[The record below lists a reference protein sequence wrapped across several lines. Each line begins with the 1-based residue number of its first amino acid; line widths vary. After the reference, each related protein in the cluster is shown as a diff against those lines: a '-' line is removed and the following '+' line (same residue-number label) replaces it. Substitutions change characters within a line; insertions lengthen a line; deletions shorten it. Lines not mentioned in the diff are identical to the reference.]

1 MKKKIREN
9 WGKITIVTLCLM
21 LVVGSILLMVLWPA
35 QKAQAALTKT
45 ETTEALTW
53 TLLTDTADA
62 AGIKETGSIDVS
74 DSYDT
79 VFHIDVCGAEAG
91 AHPGTQ
97 VIVQT
102 SSEAGVDGSWT
113 TLVEFVSDAVTF
125 VKLDVNDVNTGAV
138 LDANGIDTA
147 HFNHDGKIIFCYD
160 TGTIGNSDILYQI
173 SHDDGA
179 NTITCLDEP
188 DHAQDTDCDL
198 YTVDGDASGG
208 NTSAVNS
215 WPVAIPLAA
224 SQVRVIFNNWYGL
237 GSDMNVLV
245 RVRVVKATAL

>member
-1 MKKKIREN
+1 MKQKIRN
-9 WGKITIVTLCLM
+9 WAIWSLLLASLC
-21 LVVGSILLMVLWPA
+21 ILPFIPA
-35 QKAQAALTKT
+35 HTAMAALTKT
-45 ETTEALTW
+45 ENTEALGW

-74 DSYDT
+74 GSYDT
-79 VFHIDVCGAEAG
+79 VLLVDVCGAEAG

-97 VIVQT
+97 VIVLI

-113 TLVEFVSDAVTF
+113 PLTEYVTDAVTF
-125 VKLDVNDVNTGAV
+125 VKLDVNGVNTGAV

-179 NTITCLDEP
+179 DTITCLNEP

-198 YTVDGDASGG
+198 FTVDGDVSTAGCQ
-208 NTSAVNS
+208 SAVNS
-215 WPVAIPLAA
+215 RPIPIPMAA
-224 SQVRVIFNNWYGL
+224 SQVNVIFNNWYGL

-245 RVRVVKATAL
+245 RVRVIKATAL